1 MNHQNKPSRRHILL
15 GFATLSAAH
24 GNDTNEPKSTLR
36 GRFQIPG
43 IVTTGQGKKIKL
55 TGDEPTMLVLNDPR
69 LNGLDF
75 EAVGEFQGPGNK
87 VGAFVIN
94 PIHLRAMWIYKNN
107 QRLMVTYWCDIC
119 YIRTYSPGQC
129 WCCQEDTRFDP
140 KDPNSKDPTP

>member
-1 MNHQNKPSRRHILL
+1 MNHKNEPSRRAILL
-15 GFATLSAAH
+15 AGLSALPLRA
-24 GNDTNEPKSTLR
+24 NEAIIR
-36 GRFQIPG
+36 GKFQTPG
-43 IVTTGQGKKIKL
+43 IVTTPKGKKVKL

-75 EAVGEFQGPGNK
+75 EAIGENK
-87 VGAFVIN
+87 PNGFVIN
-94 PIHLRAMWIYKNN
+94 PIHLRSLWVYKND

-129 WCCQEDTRFDP
+129 WCCQEDTRFDL